1 MAEVFVDLLAP
12 FSLPRLPTTSVVA
25 SAGPALALIHMR
37 QDHIEEAREPFRDDL
52 HTATILRVLTWRG
65 P

>member
-25 SAGPALALIHMR
+25 SAGGMSTWATCSSSP
-37 QDHIEEAREPFRDDL
+37 EAP
-52 HTATILRVLTWRG
+52 
-65 P
+65 